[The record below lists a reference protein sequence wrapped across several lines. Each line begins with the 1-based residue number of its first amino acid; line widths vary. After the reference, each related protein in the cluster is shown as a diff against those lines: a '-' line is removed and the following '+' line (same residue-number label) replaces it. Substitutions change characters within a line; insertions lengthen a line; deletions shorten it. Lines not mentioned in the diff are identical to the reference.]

1 MGALGITPD
10 MVINSMTKD
19 YQDSLAPKE
28 TDTEEEKNLKKE
40 KLDSFVNDMK
50 EAAAFYI
57 QNQIDKLE
65 ALYKGAQTTVQNVIT
80 AAPMWA
86 GQISAMTTG
95 PDPMAPKSG
104 IAIVAS
110 IKQSVSMAK
119 ASIEQVTGTI
129 SEITSII
136 EMFMISLPPAIST
149 MVEMVNTA
157 SQLLSAIPL

>member
-10 MVINSMTKD
+10 LVINSMTKD

-28 TDTEEEKNLKKE
+28 TDTEEEKKLKRE
-40 KLDSFVNDMK
+40 KLDEFVNDMK
-50 EAAAFYI
+50 EAAAHYI

-65 ALYKGAQTTVQNVIT
+65 SLYNGAKTTVQNVIT
-80 AAPMWA
+80 AAPIWGA
-86 GQISAMTTG
+86 QISVLTTG

-104 IAIVAS
+104 TAIVAS

-149 MVEMVNTA
+149 LVEMVNTA